1 MLKDLDLVN
10 NNSILLYLGSAD
22 SPAEPVA
29 VIENDSHAADLPMD
43 SNLPESSIQTEEYV
57 CTYVLMKIF
66 SVIIINYWCKTLKT
80 VDCLHLFILIW
91 CKQSS
96 VDVLPAKCI
105 IFKCNSKAHLPT

>member
-1 MLKDLDLVN
+1 M
-10 NNSILLYLGSAD
+10 LYLGSAD

-66 SVIIINYWCKTLKT
+66 SVIIIDYWCKTLNISENSRLFT
-80 VDCLHLFILIW
+80 FVHL
-91 CKQSS
+91 
-96 VDVLPAKCI
+96 
-105 IFKCNSKAHLPT
+105 NMM